1 MNDRLRAWLVEELKR
16 RNWSHTKLAKEAG
29 ISQTAVSYVI
39 SGERK
44 AGCDFLIKAAQAL
57 EVSPE
62 YLLRLAE
69 ILPPEVTIS
78 EDATTQEI
86 TELLKHLNPE
96 QRQEALNYI
105 KYLHQQRLG

>member
-1 MNDRLRAWLVEELKR
+1 MNDRLRAWLVAELSR
-16 RNWSHTKLAKEAG
+16 LNWSHNKLAREAG

-44 AGCDFLIKAAQAL
+44 AGCDFLIKVAQAL

-69 ILPPEVTIS
+69 ILPPDVTIS
-78 EDATTQEI
+78 ENATTQEI
-86 TELLKHLNPE
+86 IELVHDLSPE
-96 QRQEALNYI
+96 KQREALSYI
-105 KYLHQQRLG
+105 KYLYQQRTN